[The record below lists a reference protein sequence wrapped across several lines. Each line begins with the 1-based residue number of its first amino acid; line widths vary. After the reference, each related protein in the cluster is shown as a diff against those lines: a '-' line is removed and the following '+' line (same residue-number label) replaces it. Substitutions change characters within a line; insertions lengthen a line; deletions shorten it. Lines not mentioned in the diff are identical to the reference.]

1 MAKDG
6 HLSPI
11 VGYLVGG
18 ASIVIIVAG
27 LKLAASIVNMVL
39 ISFLLAFSISPIQNW
54 LIRRKIGKGPAV
66 GITVLLI
73 LVGGSGLVSILAVSV
88 AGLIGKLPDYEVR
101 LTSLWN
107 AVSSFLAGRGIDL
120 TGLLSLKEFDPKQV
134 VGLAGKLLAT
144 ILQGLSN
151 SLFIVI
157 IMVFV
162 LIELAAM
169 QHRSFRGQTAAT
181 GFQNR
186 VNQTVEDVAKYISI
200 TGWNGLINAAANF
213 LWLLVL
219 GIDFALTW
227 AVISFFFNFIPN
239 IGFVMAVIPPA
250 AIALLEYGWMRMLL
264 VIVGFVVLNFVAEN
278 VIKPR
283 TMKARLDIS
292 PLLTILSVIFWSW
305 VLGAPGTIL
314 AVPLT
319 ITIQKLWKEQAGPDG
334 LITWS

>member
-1 MAKDG
+1 MAKDT

-11 VGYLVGG
+11 LGYLVGG
-18 ASIVIIVAG
+18 ASLVLIVAG
-27 LKLAASIVNMVL
+27 LKLAASIVNLVL

-54 LIRRKIGKGPAV
+54 LIRRKFPKGLAV
-66 GITVLLI
+66 VITVLLI
-73 LVGGSGLVSILAVSV
+73 LVGGSGLISILAVSV
-88 AGLIGKLPDYEVR
+88 AGLIGKLPDYEAR

-107 AVSSFLAGRGIDL
+107 AATAFFIERGINI
-120 TGLLSLKEFDPKQV
+120 TGLLSLKEFDPRQV
-134 VGLAGKLLAT
+134 VALAGKMLGAV
-144 ILQGLSN
+144 LQGLSS
-151 SLFIVI
+151 SLFVVI

-162 LIELAAM
+162 LMELASL
-169 QHRSFRGQTAAT
+169 QYSNFRSKSGRT

-186 VNQTVEDVAKYISI
+186 VNQVVEDVGKYISI
-200 TGWNGLINAAANF
+200 TGWNGLINATANY

-239 IGFVMAVIPPA
+239 IGIVMAIIPPA
-250 AIALLEYGWMRMLL
+250 LIALLEFGWVRALL
-264 VIVGFVVLNFVAEN
+264 VIVGYVVLNFISEN

-305 VLGAPGTIL
+305 VLGPPGTVL

-319 ITIQKLWKEQAGPDG
+319 ITLQKLAKEKLGQNSPA
-334 LITWS
+334 